1 VVREFGG
8 LPADRPL
15 NDGRDDRLAPD

>member
-8 LPADRPL
+8 LPADRPFK
-15 NDGRDDRLAPD
+15 DGRDDRLAPD